1 MFLERTTKFRVMNAT
16 QSAGLIALAVVLR
29 LHAATP
35 VTFHKDVE
43 PILQK
48 RCQGCHHP
56 GDIGPMP
63 LMSYQQA
70 RPWAKAIRSA
80 VLQKKMPPWYA
91 DPAHGTFR
99 NDRSLTQSE
108 IDTITSWADNGAPE
122 GSSPEGNS
130 KDAPATLAL
139 TDGWHIGK
147 PDVVIRIPQAF
158 HIPASGAVPY
168 QYIVVPTN
176 FNEDKWVQSV
186 EIRPGNRK
194 VLHHINLSAVPASA
208 GGVARPPGFFTSD
221 AERHML
227 DNLKPGQEPP
237 QFAAGREGELLETFV
252 PGGLPPELEPGQ
264 AKLVK
269 AGSSLTFQLHYTTTG
284 KPEEDQT
291 SVGFIFAKQPPRER
305 IKSILVYNRTFTIPA
320 GDGNSLV
327 GARAE
332 VLHDAKLVSIL
343 PHMHFRGKDFQV
355 RAIYPSGESE
365 ILLRVPKYD
374 FRWQIN
380 YYLATPKLLPKGTM
394 IEVTGHFDNSVNNAF
409 NPDAT
414 VDVNY
419 GEQTWQEMLHGFM
432 EVAIE
437 PTTDTPELLGPGPGP
452 LLPPYTTTSVASQ

>member
-130 KDAPATLAL
+130 KDAPATLAR

-147 PDVVIRIPQAF
+147 PDVVIRIPQTF

-355 RAIYPSGESE
+355 RAIYPSEESE

>member
-1 MFLERTTKFRVMNAT
+1 
-16 QSAGLIALAVVLR
+16 
-29 LHAATP
+29 
-35 VTFHKDVE
+35 
-43 PILQK
+43 
-48 RCQGCHHP
+48 
-56 GDIGPMP
+56 
-63 LMSYQQA
+63 
-70 RPWAKAIRSA
+70 
-80 VLQKKMPPWYA
+80 
-91 DPAHGTFR
+91 
-99 NDRSLTQSE
+99 
-108 IDTITSWADNGAPE
+108 
-122 GSSPEGNS
+122 
-130 KDAPATLAL
+130 
-139 TDGWHIGK
+139 
-147 PDVVIRIPQAF
+147 
-158 HIPASGAVPY
+158 
-168 QYIVVPTN
+168 
-176 FNEDKWVQSV
+176 
-186 EIRPGNRK
+186 
-194 VLHHINLSAVPASA
+194 
-208 GGVARPPGFFTSD
+208 
-221 AERHML
+221 ML